1 MKLDINFFLVLILF
15 IIVGCK
21 TNQTY
26 LNKKDCFYMKDGFV
40 YINFYNSSDEA
51 KLIANISSI
60 IDSNYYLLKN
70 NYTLVNDTLIIEL
83 ASKKNINIS
92 DVEPTYNINIK
103 DSILLDK
110 RKQIQQVFKN
120 DLKFNTIQFSRNDKK
135 TVINKCH

>member
-1 MKLDINFFLVLILF
+1 
-15 IIVGCK
+15 
-21 TNQTY
+21 
-26 LNKKDCFYMKDGFV
+26 MKDGFV

-83 ASKKNINIS
+83 ANKKNINIS
-92 DVEPTYNINIK
+92 DTEPTYNINIK

-120 DLKFNTIQFSRNDKK
+120 DLKFNTIQFSRNSKK